1 MRPKALD
8 FEQLV
13 IQNKQELL
21 NDEESITQIELR
33 LENKQEAI
41 VLAERQK
48 NQEKITAGDPI

>member
-13 IQNKQELL
+13 NQNKQELL

-48 NQEKITAGDPI
+48 N